1 MLRQLIPVSALLLG
15 SACLLFAGGING
27 LILPIRGG
35 IEGFT
40 ALSLGLLGTG
50 WAVGYVLGC
59 MFTSGLVS
67 RVGHIRAF
75 SALAALA
82 AITVLA
88 SAIFVTPAA
97 WIVLRGVCGFCFA
110 GAAMIVESWLT
121 DKSPANMRG
130 RVFGV
135 YTMVNL
141 TASTA
146 GQLMLIVGDPAGF
159 VLFAAA
165 GIFYALSLVPTA
177 VSTSSNPDDLVQVRL
192 DLPGLWRNS
201 PVAVFAV
208 FFVGVSN
215 ASFGAM
221 APVFA
226 DRIGLNLTAIA
237 VFTSVPILT
246 GAIAQIP
253 VGILSDR
260 MDRRVVLVGIAL
272 VALAADLA
280 FFFIQPTDVWPN
292 LILAAFLGGAIFAMY
307 PVIVAHANDHAG
319 EGASIRVSGG
329 LLLVFGLGSIIG
341 PLSAGWG
348 MMQYA
353 PRALFVVTLTSHIL
367 IVAFAVLR
375 MATSTRTADEKT
387 AFVPTGSARA
397 TTPQTA
403 VLVDELVAT
412 G

>member
-1 MLRQLIPVSALLLG
+1 MFRQLLPVSALLLG

-59 MFTSGLVS
+59 MFTSSMVS
-67 RVGHIRAF
+67 RVGHVRAF
-75 SALAALA
+75 SALAAMA
-82 AITVLA
+82 AISVLA
-88 SAIFVTPAA
+88 SAVMVTPTA
-97 WIVLRGVCGFCFA
+97 WIILRGLCGFCFA
-110 GAAMIVESWLT
+110 GAAMIVESWLA
-121 DKSPANMRG
+121 DKSPAETRG
-130 RVFGV
+130 RVFGI

-146 GQLMLIVGDPAGF
+146 GQLMLTVGDPAGF

-177 VSTSSNPDDLVQVRL
+177 ISTSANPEALVQVRL

-201 PVAVFAV
+201 PIAVFAV

-226 DRIGLNLTAIA
+226 DRIGLDLSTIAIFA
-237 VFTSVPILT
+237 SVPILT
-246 GAIAQIP
+246 GAIVQIP

-260 MDRRVVLVGIAL
+260 MDRRVVLMGIAT
-272 VALAADLA
+272 VALCADLA
-280 FFFIQPTDVWPN
+280 FFFLQPTGAMSN
-292 LILAAFLGGAIFAMY
+292 LILAALLGGAIFAMY
-307 PVIVAHANDHAG
+307 PVIVAHANDHAKQG
-319 EGASIRVSGG
+319 EAIRVSGG
-329 LLLVFGLGSIIG
+329 LLLVFGLGSIVG

-353 PRALFVVTLTSHIL
+353 PRALFVVTLAAHVLIIGFALLRIVTSNRAIG
-367 IVAFAVLR
+367 
-375 MATSTRTADEKT
+375 EKT
-387 AFVPTGSARA
+387 SFVPTGSARA

-403 VLVDELVAT
+403 VLSDDLVT
-412 G
+412 S

>member
-1 MLRQLIPVSALLLG
+1 MLRQILPVSALLLG

-59 MFTSGLVS
+59 MFTSSLVS
-67 RVGHIRAF
+67 RVGHVRAF
-75 SALAALA
+75 SALAAVA
-82 AITVLA
+82 AISVLA
-88 SAIFVTPAA
+88 SAIYVTPVA
-97 WIVLRGVCGFCFA
+97 WILLRGLCGFCFA
-110 GAAMIVESWLT
+110 GAAMIVESWLA
-121 DKSPANMRG
+121 DKSPAETRG

-141 TASTA
+141 VASTA

-177 VSTSSNPDDLVQVRL
+177 VSTSSNPDALVQVRL

-226 DRIGLNLTAIA
+226 DRIGLRLDTIA
-237 VFTSVPILT
+237 LFSSVPILA

-253 VGILSDR
+253 VGILSDK
-260 MDRRVVLVGIAL
+260 MDRRIVLVGIAL
-272 VALAADLA
+272 VALCADLA
-280 FFFIQPTDVWPN
+280 FFFLQPTAAWPN
-292 LILAAFLGGAIFAMY
+292 LVLAAFLGGAIFAMY

-319 EGASIRVSGG
+319 EGAAIRVSGG

-353 PRALFVVTLTSHIL
+353 PRALFVVTLASHVL
-367 IVAFAVLR
+367 IVGFAVLR
-375 MATSTRTADEKT
+375 ILTSRAAEEKT
-387 AFVPTGSARA
+387 TFVPTGSARA

-403 VLVDELVAT
+403 VLADELVT
-412 G
+412 S